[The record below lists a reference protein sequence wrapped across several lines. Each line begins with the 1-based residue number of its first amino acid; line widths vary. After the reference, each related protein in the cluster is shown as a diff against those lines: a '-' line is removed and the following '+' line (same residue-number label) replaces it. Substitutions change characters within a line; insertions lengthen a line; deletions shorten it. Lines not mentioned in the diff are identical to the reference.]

1 MWGFSMPDIQKI
13 IKALDREL
21 ERTGKSFLTP
31 PEANKIL
38 ERECILNDRD
48 ARSGLPL
55 RKLLRQGKL
64 PHAYQ
69 EGGKGSSWIIPNSST
84 NHSLTSNY
92 SSPKS
97 IKKTITK
104 KNDTQETNFSD
115 IKTKI
120 EEARFV
126 YKPHNIKYLLVGE
139 APPDSLDRFFYYS
152 DVKTSDWL
160 FLGVMQALYPS
171 QKTQYLSGK
180 RNSALK
186 EKMLKQFQE
195 DNFYLIDLLDYPLSF
210 YSGNL
215 SETTEELV
223 KKIKE
228 LANENTQI
236 ILIKAN
242 VYDMAYQVLK
252 EHGFKVVDKRID
264 FPGSGGQLKFQKK
277 FREALIEAKYFN

>member
-1 MWGFSMPDIQKI
+1 MLDIQKI
-13 IKALDREL
+13 IKTLDKEL
-21 ERTGKSFLTP
+21 ERTEKKFLTP

-38 ERECILNDRD
+38 EREHILNDRD

-69 EGGKGSSWIIPNSST
+69 EGGKGSSWIIPHSTTNNSI
-84 NHSLTSNY
+84 TSNY

-97 IKKTITK
+97 IIKTITNK
-104 KNDTQETNFSD
+104 KDTQEIDFTA

-120 EEARFV
+120 EEARTV
-126 YKPHNIKYLLVGE
+126 YKPHTIKYLLIGE
-139 APPDSLDRFFYYS
+139 APPDSLDRFFYFS

-160 FLGVMQALYPS
+160 FLGVTQALYPL
-171 QKTQYLSGK
+171 QKEQYLSKK
-180 RNSALK
+180 RDSDLK
-186 EKMLKQFQE
+186 EKILKKFQE

-215 SETTEELV
+215 TETTEELIE
-223 KKIKE
+223 KIKE

-242 VYDMAYQVLK
+242 VYDTAYKVLK
-252 EHGFKVVDKRID
+252 DNGFNVIDKRID
-264 FPGSGGQLKFQKK
+264 FPASGGQLKFQEK
-277 FREALIEAKYFN
+277 FKEALKEAKYFN